1 MRNATRGAL
10 VFGASIV
17 IAALSTVAHAEKVS
31 RGAVLS
37 GTCFGCHGPDGN
49 SAGAIPTIAGKDA
62 KFIEDQL
69 KAFASGVR
77 PATVMG
83 RHAKGY
89 TDEEIKLIAKFF
101 AGQ

>member
-1 MRNATRGAL
+1 MRFTTRCAPVLGVL
-10 VFGASIV
+10 MV
-17 IAALSTVAHAEKVS
+17 AAMLSPPANAEKVS

-37 GTCFGCHGPDGN
+37 GTCFGCHGPDGH

-62 KFIEDQL
+62 KFIEEQL
-69 KAFASGVR
+69 KAFAAGTR
-77 PATVMG
+77 PSTVMG

-89 TDEEIKLIAKFF
+89 TEEDIKLIAKFF